1 MTPEGFSQRAAARG
15 TLYVAAGLEDEALRL
30 GLDRGP
36 GWERLLAA
44 GDGATGRGASAVV
57 ARGAS
62 PAWRLK
68 RMRRG
73 GLTARLWGD
82 RYPFPGRLVAMLA
95 ASGEARRRG
104 IATPA
109 AVALLVERD
118 AFPLVRG
125 FLAIEEIAGAE
136 DLARRARRGALSE
149 ADVAAAMRAV
159 RRMHDAGMDHP
170 DLNLGNILVGPEG
183 AHVIDLDRVTFEAG
197 PLSRARRERALTR
210 LARSSVKITGS
221 EGLWHD
227 AYREERPS

>member
-1 MTPEGFSQRAAARG
+1 LTPEGFSQRAAARG

-125 FLAIEEIAGAE
+125 FLA
-136 DLARRARRGALSE
+136 
-149 ADVAAAMRAV
+149 
-159 RRMHDAGMDHP
+159 
-170 DLNLGNILVGPEG
+170 
-183 AHVIDLDRVTFEAG
+183 T
-197 PLSRARRERALTR
+197 
-210 LARSSVKITGS
+210 
-221 EGLWHD
+221 
-227 AYREERPS
+227 